1 MCGHITTKTPFGPA
15 TGKGAVVIKQPHAR
29 DDIGTKLE
37 TTGKEVLSKIVLVNN
52 SSIQD
57 SWTHKKI
64 KKNKPFPTAT
74 EASSFDPASH
84 LHHD

>member
-29 DDIGTKLE
+29 DDLGTKLE
-37 TTGKEVLSKIVLVNN
+37 TTGKKVLSKIVLVNN

-64 KKNKPFPTAT
+64 KKN
-74 EASSFDPASH
+74 
-84 LHHD
+84 

>member
-1 MCGHITTKTPFGPA
+1 MCGHITTKTPLGPE

-37 TTGKEVLSKIVLVNN
+37 TTGKEVLSKIVIVNN

-57 SWTHKKI
+57 SWTHKGSLP
-64 KKNKPFPTAT
+64 KKTKKTLDLRV
-74 EASSFDPASH
+74 ASCE
-84 LHHD
+84 LR